1 MLGNASACE
10 AVRVVS
16 TCMFPQPPALVFQ
29 WRRVRPK
36 LACSRPAPRLSKQ
49 ALRSAARSPDLAALS
64 DEILIGIYKEIYAQE
79 IKMSV
84 EEEGESILSRPLP
97 HDLPHGRPPSLV
109 TSLPP

>member
-1 MLGNASACE
+1 M
-10 AVRVVS
+10 
-16 TCMFPQPPALVFQ
+16 
-29 WRRVRPK
+29 RPK
-36 LACSRPAPRLSKQ
+36 LACSRPAPRLPKQ

-84 EEEGESILSRPLP
+84 EEEGESILPRPLP

-109 TSLPP
+109 TSLPPSLIPPAALVLCRREDQRGPQGEGDE